1 MQSYRFTK
9 KGWSTPDGTAI
20 LYAMYRYA
28 EKLGGHFN
36 ITLKELK
43 NIRDNRPQDFVGM
56 DPVTIFALDEDA
68 FKEMV
73 RQLANDYPDFIK
85 IAFVADL
92 DNITLN
98 SEKNS
103 LDIVNFVL
111 GGN

>member
-1 MQSYRFTK
+1 
-9 KGWSTPDGTAI
+9 
-20 LYAMYRYA
+20 
-28 EKLGGHFN
+28 
-36 ITLKELK
+36 LKELK

-103 LDIVNFVL
+103 LDVVNLVL